1 MKDFLR
7 LNLILSTEKIDE
19 NDDAESLIDNIKNTT
34 SPKKSI
40 IAKPSTLNTS
50 LSTSLLYVKS
60 IKSFESEEEC
70 EKNLKP
76 NDLVIK
82 INEEVVSTLEEF
94 KLMLYK
100 ILRTTNTPQ
109 IINLTVKRK
118 LKKKEKQ
125 IVLEDCSIKPTE
137 EELKAASIQHTNSI
151 LSLDSHNSNYSLNK
165 IDDLNDVNITIASN
179 QRIANQDENRNE
191 SNYIQN
197 FQNWFSSPG
206 FAQYFFHLY
215 SHDNV
220 ITEEYLQAY
229 NTFNNFDMNRLE
241 ILFEAMKEKVL
252 SKTQDYVQEFKLL
265 KSSSVSID
273 MSKIANY
280 NEENRS
286 KNRYRNVVPY
296 DYNRVK
302 LVGNQQN
309 NDYINASHIC
319 LPLHQSQK
327 NELGER
333 YTSNY
338 ILAQPPL
345 NNTIG
350 INLTTNFCQL
360 KLKTFLF

>member
-1 MKDFLR
+1 
-7 LNLILSTEKIDE
+7 
-19 NDDAESLIDNIKNTT
+19 
-34 SPKKSI
+34 
-40 IAKPSTLNTS
+40 
-50 LSTSLLYVKS
+50 
-60 IKSFESEEEC
+60 
-70 EKNLKP
+70 
-76 NDLVIK
+76 
-82 INEEVVSTLEEF
+82 
-94 KLMLYK
+94 
-100 ILRTTNTPQ
+100 
-109 IINLTVKRK
+109 
-118 LKKKEKQ
+118 
-125 IVLEDCSIKPTE
+125 
-137 EELKAASIQHTNSI
+137 
-151 LSLDSHNSNYSLNK
+151 
-165 IDDLNDVNITIASN
+165 
-179 QRIANQDENRNE
+179 
-191 SNYIQN
+191 
-197 FQNWFSSPG
+197 
-206 FAQYFFHLY
+206 
-215 SHDNV
+215 
-220 ITEEYLQAY
+220 
-229 NTFNNFDMNRLE
+229 MNRLE